1 MPNVQGS
8 AAVCWLRYR
17 KIWLERLMAP
27 YGFPFM
33 IDAESLLLGMALG
46 AVAAWAIVVIAKN
59 F

>member
-1 MPNVQGS
+1 
-8 AAVCWLRYR
+8 
-17 KIWLERLMAP
+17 MAP
-27 YGFPFM
+27 YVFPFM